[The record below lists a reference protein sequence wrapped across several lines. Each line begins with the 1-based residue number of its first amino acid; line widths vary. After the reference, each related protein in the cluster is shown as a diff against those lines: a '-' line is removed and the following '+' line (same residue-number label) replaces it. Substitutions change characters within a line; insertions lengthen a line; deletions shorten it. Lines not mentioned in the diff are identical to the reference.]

1 MKKGIMKNVLINIL
15 IWAVMLLP
23 FIGGICII
31 KYNFA
36 SMERNHRKY
45 EKQISHNNDDEIK
58 KHQTTIAVFYS
69 DSHIDTLTF
78 DTKSKVRVR
87 YNKCGVWV
95 SSSRKLLFGTNAPI
109 KVLKNE

>member
-1 MKKGIMKNVLINIL
+1 
-15 IWAVMLLP
+15 MLLP
-23 FIGGICII
+23 IISGICII
-31 KYNFA
+31 GYNN
-36 SMERNHRKY
+36 RVTTKNHCNY
-45 EKQISHNNDDEIK
+45 EKQISRSNEIK
-58 KHQTTIAVFYS
+58 HRTTIAVFYS

-78 DTKSKVRVR
+78 DTKSKARVR

>member
-1 MKKGIMKNVLINIL
+1 MKNVLINIL

-45 EKQISHNNDDEIK
+45 EKFVSHSNEIK
-58 KHQTTIAVFYS
+58 HETIIAVFYS

>member
-23 FIGGICII
+23 FIGGICVIE
-31 KYNFA
+31 YNFT
-36 SMERNHRKY
+36 SMERNHYKY
-45 EKQISHNNDDEIK
+45 EKFVSHNNNEIK
-58 KHQTTIAVFYS
+58 HRTTIAVFYS